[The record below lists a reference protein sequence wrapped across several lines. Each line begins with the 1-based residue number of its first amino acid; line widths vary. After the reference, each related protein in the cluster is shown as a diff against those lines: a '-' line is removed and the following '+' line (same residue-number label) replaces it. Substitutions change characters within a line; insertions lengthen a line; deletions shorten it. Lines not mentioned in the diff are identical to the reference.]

1 MRRLRPSAAALLA
14 LLAVLL
20 PAGPA
25 AARVGF
31 FFGFPL
37 GFYAPPPVYAPPPY
51 YYVPPAPPPAYYYPP
66 YPYVPPAPAPS
77 TLSCHA
83 GAWTCPLERPAQ
95 PGDACSCATA
105 RGPAWGRAGY

>member
-1 MRRLRPSAAALLA
+1 MRRLCPCAAAALA

-31 FFGFPL
+31 FFSVPFGY
-37 GFYAPPPVYAPPPY
+37 YAPPPVYAPPPY
-51 YYVPPAPPPAYYYPP
+51 YYVPPPPAYYPP
-66 YPYVPPAPAPS
+66 YAYVPPAPS

-83 GAWTCPLERPAQ
+83 GAWTCPLDRPAQ